1 MTQSPTPR
9 RAPQVF
15 VLDSASTLTPA
26 TAPPI
31 ADPDI
36 TPTQTVPSATE
47 RQRKISLIWPVG
59 MALLGL
65 MVSVTLWDFTTSL
78 MARNALLGTLALGL
92 TGLLAILFLLALLRE
107 SAALLRMRKLDD
119 LRGQIIQ
126 ARATA
131 PDQMA
136 APQTAVAA
144 LRGLYAHR
152 ADCAWGLARLAEHQ
166 TGLMDGDALLDLA
179 ENEVLTPLDAQAT
192 QAIETAARQV
202 ATITAFVPLALA
214 DLAAVLFVNLRLI
227 RRIAQ
232 IYGGRTGWLGS
243 WRLIRRIMVHL
254 AATGAMAV
262 GDDVIQSVLGGNL
275 LAKLSRRFGEGIV
288 NAALSARVGV
298 AAMELC
304 RPMPFA
310 ASPRPRVSALVTR
323 ALAGVFTHS

>member
-1 MTQSPTPR
+1 MTPSPTPP

-15 VLDSASTLTPA
+15 VLDTPTPLTPA

-31 ADPDI
+31 TDPDVA
-36 TPTQTVPSATE
+36 PTPSAPGAPA
-47 RQRKISLIWPVG
+47 RQRKISLIWPVS

-65 MVSVTLWDFTTSL
+65 MVSVTLWDFTTVL
-78 MARNALLGTLALGL
+78 LARNALLGMVALGL

-107 SAALLRMRKLDD
+107 SAALLQMRKLDD
-119 LRGQIIQ
+119 LRAQITQ

-131 PDQMA
+131 PDQIA
-136 APQTAVAA
+136 APQAA
-144 LRGLYAHR
+144 LAELRGLYANR
-152 ADCAWGLARLAEHQ
+152 ADCAWALARLADHQ

-179 ENEVLTPLDAQAT
+179 ETEVLTPLDAQAT

-227 RRIAQ
+227 RRIAE
-232 IYGGRTGWLGS
+232 IYGGRTGWLES

-310 ASPRPRVSALVTR
+310 ACPRPRVSALVTR